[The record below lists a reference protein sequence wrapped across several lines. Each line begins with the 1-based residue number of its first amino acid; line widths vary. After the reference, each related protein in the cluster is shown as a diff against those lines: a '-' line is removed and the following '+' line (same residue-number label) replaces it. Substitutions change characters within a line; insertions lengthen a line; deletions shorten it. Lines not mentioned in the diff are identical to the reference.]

1 MAVVKGGML
10 TAKAQ
15 TKNFTTNLEKLS
27 ELGVPER
34 NVLFPLT

>member
-1 MAVVKGGML
+1 MAAVKGGML
-10 TAKAQ
+10 TSNSQ

-27 ELGVPER
+27 ELRVPER